1 MSVTIDVR
9 DLLAQPGSTRRM
21 TVREPVAGMSSG
33 LAAVPEDRPLEAD
46 LLLEGLVE
54 GILVTGDV
62 RGTEVLSC
70 ARCLSPVEEAFE
82 LHVQELFVP
91 GATADDDEYP
101 VEDGSIDLEPMLR
114 DAIVLAM
121 PFAPL
126 CRPDCQGLCER
137 CGGNRN
143 LGECA
148 CGPATDSRWEA
159 LAGLDLDAP
168 APEPDPESTPA
179 TTTNGRPR

>member
-1 MSVTIDVR
+1 MSVIIDVR
-9 DLLAQPGSTRRM
+9 DLLAQPGSTRRT
-21 TVREPVAGMSSG
+21 TVREPVPGMSAG

-46 LLLEGLVE
+46 LLLESLVE

-70 ARCLSPVEEAFE
+70 ARCLTPVEQAFE

-101 VEDGSIDLEPMLR
+101 VDEGAIDLEPMLR

-126 CRPDCQGLCER
+126 CGPDCQGLCER

-148 CGPATDSRWEA
+148 CEPETDSRWEA
-159 LAGLDLDAP
+159 LARLDLG
-168 APEPDPESTPA
+168 APEADSETTPA
-179 TTTNGRPR
+179 TTTNGRSQ